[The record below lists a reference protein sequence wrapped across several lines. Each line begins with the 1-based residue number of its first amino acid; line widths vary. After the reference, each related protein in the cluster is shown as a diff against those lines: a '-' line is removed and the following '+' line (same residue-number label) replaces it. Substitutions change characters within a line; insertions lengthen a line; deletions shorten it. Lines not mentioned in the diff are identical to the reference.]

1 VLEMIKTFWGRVRGM
16 HGDRRIEVVEGLIWR
31 CKECEFVFL
40 TKANAEAHEC
50 GQLINRPRKEK

>member
-1 VLEMIKTFWGRVRGM
+1 MIKTFWGRVRGM